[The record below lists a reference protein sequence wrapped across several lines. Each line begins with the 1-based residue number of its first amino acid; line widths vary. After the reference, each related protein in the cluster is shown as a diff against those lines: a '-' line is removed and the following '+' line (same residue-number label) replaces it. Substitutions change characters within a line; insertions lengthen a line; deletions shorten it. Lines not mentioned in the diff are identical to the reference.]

1 MTAAVLWIC
10 AAITLGVFGV
20 MLYSVATFEHKTE
33 GSTSR
38 EAHRVTIEILW
49 FSIPILIFVS
59 ALLPALGPLFSRG

>member
-38 EAHRVTIEILW
+38 EAHNVTIEILW

-59 ALLPALGPLFSRG
+59 ALLPALRSLLA

>member
-10 AAITLGVFGV
+10 AAITVAVFGV
-20 MLYSVATFEHKTE
+20 MLYSVATFEHRTE

-38 EAHRVTIEILW
+38 EAHNVTIEILW

-59 ALLPALGPLFSRG
+59 ALLPALRSLLA

>member
-10 AAITLGVFGV
+10 AAITLAVFGV
-20 MLYSVATFEHKTE
+20 MLYSVATFEHGTE

-38 EAHRVTIEILW
+38 EAHNVTVEILW

-59 ALLPALGPLFSRG
+59 ALLPALRSLLA

>member
-10 AAITLGVFGV
+10 AAITVAVFGV
-20 MLYSVATFEHKTE
+20 MLYSVATFEHRTE

-38 EAHRVTIEILW
+38 EAHNVTIEILW

-59 ALLPALGPLFSRG
+59 ALLPALRSLLS

>member
-10 AAITLGVFGV
+10 AAITLAVFGV

-38 EAHRVTIEILW
+38 EAHNVTIEILW

-59 ALLPALGPLFSRG
+59 ALLPALRSLLA

>member
-20 MLYSVATFEHKTE
+20 MLYSVATFQHETE
-33 GSTSR
+33 DSASR
-38 EAHRVTIEILW
+38 ESHNVTTEMLW

-59 ALLPALGPLFSRG
+59 ALLPVLGSLFSRG